1 MKERIDGLSYNLGHE
16 SVETLQ
22 QIHAYLI
29 ESHRK
34 ILLDIERV
42 EHEIAVR
49 NQPEIQFPST
59 ENYERALGHAIME
72 GEISASEA
80 ILALEQ
86 FERGR
91 TDTAE

>member
-1 MKERIDGLSYNLGHE
+1 MRERIDGLSYNLGHE

-22 QIHAYLI
+22 QIHGHLI

-34 ILLDIERV
+34 ILVDIERI
-42 EHEIAVR
+42 EHEIATR
-49 NQPEIQFPST
+49 NQPEIQFPSSD
-59 ENYERALGHAIME
+59 NYERALGHAILE

-80 ILALEQ
+80 LMALEQ

-91 TDTAE
+91 TGTSE